1 MGWVHDI
8 SLLSSLCEELKF
20 WNRQSM
26 KFHLTTVEDKLYYP
40 LCVCDSA
47 PQTFHKLFF
56 TSFQFPHAHHPLQPL
71 IKSDYKSKWPSPHS
85 VPKRQTYFSQA
96 GLLLLDDELLH
107 LRAPASEPFYLVLYS
122 IYGIW
127 NMFMY
132 IYEKQSLLILKSL
145 FLWMKKLSDPDAFSS
160 SEWSTRLI
168 SPRHIWHPCLSV
180 MEGKHAI
187 CLTLFSIILIC
198 INQNFK
204 KNERKFRGSICN
216 QPFLC
221 AKLL

>member
-1 MGWVHDI
+1 MALPI
-8 SLLSSLCEELKF
+8 F
-20 WNRQSM
+20 R
-26 KFHLTTVEDKLYYP
+26 
-40 LCVCDSA
+40 
-47 PQTFHKLFF
+47 
-56 TSFQFPHAHHPLQPL
+56 
-71 IKSDYKSKWPSPHS
+71 
-85 VPKRQTYFSQA
+85 PKRQTNFSQA
-96 GLLLLDDELLH
+96 GLLLLDHELLH
-107 LRAPASEPFYLVLYS
+107 LRAPASESFYLVLYS

-127 NMFMY
+127 IYGKCLCRY

-187 CLTLFSIILIC
+187 CLTLFPIILIC

-204 KNERKFRGSICN
+204 KNERKFRGLYVINPLYMQSCYKFATPHN
-216 QPFLC
+216 QVGPKSSRTILVPVAWCDIVQVDLC
-221 AKLL
+221 WLTRSPPPVS